1 MGEVIYLPNAMR
13 DHQPLNE
20 QTSLTLNEV
29 ERLEAI
35 RDNVEALLNMI
46 AGIRRDPEA
55 VAYAAARFGIMRMY
69 FLHGRAAAM
78 SFADRCIGTAEMS
91 EDLSKS

>member
-13 DHQPLNE
+13 ENWPLDQE
-20 QTSLTLNEV
+20 TGLTLNEI

-55 VAYAAARFGIMRMY
+55 VAYAAARFGLMRMY
-69 FLHGRAAAM
+69 FLHGRNATI
-78 SFADRCIGTAEMS
+78 SFADRCVDTAEMA